1 MPKLKSARKFPAD
14 TKKNKIAK
22 AIELCFNFFRIN
34 SFLEGVKIQ
43 PPIENP
49 LQIAQAHIP
58 GVEADN
64 WHGKIKR

>member
-49 LQIAQAHIP
+49 
-58 GVEADN
+58 
-64 WHGKIKR
+64 